1 MNIKTKRKCRQFKL
15 TIALLCG
22 IIGLIIIGSCM
33 ANVEPCQIISYAGRI
48 VSSISLVGLAW
59 VLVSVFYGYL
69 KRTTLIV
76 LSFLALLI
84 YGLLQK

>member
-1 MNIKTKRKCRQFKL
+1 
-15 TIALLCG
+15 
-22 IIGLIIIGSCM
+22 M